1 MVDRVDQSVQ
11 LTIHVLVLIIIMEII
26 VNIFTISV
34 KFITKKKKNN
44 N

>member
-34 KFITKKKKNN
+34 KFITKKKK
-44 N
+44 